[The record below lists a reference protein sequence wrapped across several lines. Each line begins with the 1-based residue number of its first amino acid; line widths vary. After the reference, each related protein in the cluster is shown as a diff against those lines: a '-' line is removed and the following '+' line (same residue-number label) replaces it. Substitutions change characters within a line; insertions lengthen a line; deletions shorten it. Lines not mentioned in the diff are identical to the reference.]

1 MLINTPVDAERRQI
15 IEALRQ
21 LPLECGA
28 VIFQTLT
35 NCSYNEDE
43 CKYVSTR
50 THMRV
55 HARVHL
61 RNKLP
66 QHICHKSQQLLR
78 PPGASGTLL
87 SDQNSEVTSFNP
99 QGRSWDPRKACKEVA
114 SPPGFAA
121 A

>member
-35 NCSYNEDE
+35 NRSYNEDE
-43 CKYVSTR
+43 CKCVSTR
-50 THMRV
+50 TH
-55 HARVHL
+55 ARVRARAHL

-66 QHICHKSQQLLR
+66 QHICHKSQRLLR
-78 PPGASGTLL
+78 PPGVSGTLL
-87 SDQNSEVTSFNP
+87 SDPNSKVTSFNP

-114 SPPGFAA
+114 SPPGLAA